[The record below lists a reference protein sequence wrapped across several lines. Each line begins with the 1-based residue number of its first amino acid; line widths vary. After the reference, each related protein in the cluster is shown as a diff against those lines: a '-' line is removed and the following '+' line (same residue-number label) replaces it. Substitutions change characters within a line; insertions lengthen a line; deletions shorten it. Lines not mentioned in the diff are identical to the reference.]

1 MNNPRRGLGAFAAR
15 RVTAR
20 ILLWGTL
27 ASAAQAVATTAADLG
42 PDRVVEVVARR
53 FAFEPERIE
62 VFAGERVRLVLRS
75 ADTTHGFEIKALD
88 VKVEIPKGGN
98 PVSVELVATMPGTY
112 RFKCSEYCGSG
123 HSRMKGEL
131 VVRPK
136 GDE

>member
-1 MNNPRRGLGAFAAR
+1 MLRLSLRLRAR
-15 RVTAR
+15 RP
-20 ILLWGTL
+20 IGL
-27 ASAAQAVATTAADLG
+27 AAVALAGAAGPAIAVASTAELG

-62 VFAGERVRLVLRS
+62 VVEGERVRLVLRS
-75 ADTTHGFEIKALD
+75 ADTTHGLEIRDFD

-98 PVSVELVATMPGTY
+98 PVSVDFVAGKPGNF

-123 HSRMKGEL
+123 HSGMKGQL

-136 GDE
+136 GNE